1 MTISSYCTFRSA
13 GCNVFIADDIIYAD
27 GKILRYRR
35 EIYRFDI
42 CPVQIQRHTVAG
54 GEKLSA
60 REKEIIRL
68 VAHGLANKEIADRLC
83 LSFHTVTTYRKNISS
98 KLNIHS
104 TAALTIYAILQG
116 IADPKDIELK

>member
-1 MTISSYCTFRSA
+1 MNNRSVFSVAKRIGAYVKLCDYFCRIEVNGIHRIDIDLSENMRHMTISSYCTFRSA

-54 GEKLSA
+54 GE
-60 REKEIIRL
+60 
-68 VAHGLANKEIADRLC
+68 N
-83 LSFHTVTTYRKNISS
+83 
-98 KLNIHS
+98 
-104 TAALTIYAILQG
+104 TAV
-116 IADPKDIELK
+116 